1 MKKIKKAVLP
11 VAGFGTRF
19 LPATKAIPKE
29 MLAIIDKPLIQ
40 YAVEEAV
47 SVGAEEIIFITSHT
61 KDAIENHFSSYP
73 ELEERLRSS
82 NKLDLLD
89 KLKPS
94 YMEDLKF
101 SYVNQEEQKGLG
113 HAISLAK
120 DLVGDEPFSV
130 LLPDDLFISSPSC
143 LQQLASSYNEHGN
156 TTIAVNVIDKKNIHK
171 YGVIDPGDNKLIN
184 NEVNISNIVEK
195 PSAEDAPSDI
205 AVCGRYI
212 FNPSIFKFIETVKP
226 DSSGEI
232 QITDAIQLLLEKE
245 NVKAK
250 VYDGIKFDCGSKVGY
265 VEATIAM
272 GMKDPEISD
281 NIKKIIRELI

>member
-40 YAVEEAV
+40 YAVEEAI
-47 SVGAEEIIFITSHT
+47 SAGAEEIIFITSHT

-73 ELEERLRSS
+73 ELEARLRNS

-120 DLVGDEPFSV
+120 DLLGDEPFSV
-130 LLPDDLFISSPSC
+130 LSRSGWVSFI
-143 LQQLASSYNEHGN
+143 
-156 TTIAVNVIDKKNIHK
+156 
-171 YGVIDPGDNKLIN
+171 
-184 NEVNISNIVEK
+184 
-195 PSAEDAPSDI
+195 
-205 AVCGRYI
+205 
-212 FNPSIFKFIETVKP
+212 
-226 DSSGEI
+226 
-232 QITDAIQLLLEKE
+232 
-245 NVKAK
+245 
-250 VYDGIKFDCGSKVGY
+250 
-265 VEATIAM
+265 
-272 GMKDPEISD
+272 
-281 NIKKIIRELI
+281 